1 MINFDI
7 DKYGKAFNA
16 AVNILAV
23 EFLVKENLPEV
34 YSSYIELLES
44 FDDIDISILDVEL
57 SLNMHIENLG
67 AMITQGDYDEQRDL
81 LIEALDR
88 KKNTGMAYSLD

>member
-7 DKYGKAFNA
+7 NKYGKTFNA

-23 EFLVKENLPEV
+23 EYLIKENWPV
-34 YSSYIELLES
+34 IYSSYIELLES

-81 LIEALDR
+81 LIEVLDR